1 MREAPRHVAG
11 SSYSTITDV
20 IVNVPFHSKTSLQCA
35 SSVSSMPG
43 AWLEFALPKASA
55 ISARHTAA

>member
-35 SSVSSMPG
+35 SSVSELGSN
-43 AWLEFALPKASA
+43 LPCRKLLQFLPAT
-55 ISARHTAA
+55 R